1 MNRNHQHVQDSNND
15 ILSPSDTNRRTRGGG
30 AAAVASNHQQQQYPW
45 EVDHWDGRTMII
57 SRTAVD
63 DEQ

>member
-1 MNRNHQHVQDSNND
+1 
-15 ILSPSDTNRRTRGGG
+15 TRGGG

-63 DEQ
+63 DEQPLNSNESSE